1 MKAGI
6 IPQELETIIGEQKI
20 EKGLKLCR
28 ELLKWGK
35 VHNLTGHRDLDSAW
49 EDLILDAW
57 VMVDLVKGPKVLD
70 IGSGAGF
77 PGLPLALARDD
88 IEVTMLEPR
97 AKRISFQKHAVRILE
112 LENRVSPVMGS
123 AGIEGLGG
131 EKFDTV
137 VLRAVASVEKSLELA
152 EPYRADGGIILLPRG
167 MKDREIAQR
176 LGLEAREYRIMP
188 GDSSR
193 LAILA

>member
-1 MKAGI
+1 MKAGT
-6 IPQELETIIGEQKI
+6 IPQELEKTIGEQKI
-20 EKGLKLCR
+20 EKGLNLCR

-57 VMVDLVKGPKVLD
+57 VLAGLVKGPKVLD

-97 AKRISFQKHAVRILE
+97 AKRISFQKHVVRILG
-112 LENRVSPVMGS
+112 LEQRVYPVMGS

-137 VLRAVASVEKSLELA
+137 VLRAVASVEKSLDLA
-152 EPYRADGGIILLPRG
+152 EAYRVDGGIIILPRG
-167 MKDREIAQR
+167 MKDREIAHR
-176 LGLEAREYRIMP
+176 LGLETREYRIMP
-188 GDSSR
+188 ESSSR